1 MPLISRW
8 SFRFRRLLGVV
19 LGAAAMAPGFS
30 ATETKRSVPT
40 DRPVNYE
47 AFGAVGD
54 GVADD
59 MPAIEFFKP
68 PVSDLALFNADW
80 NPAVLSVSSA
90 VSLAIWPRVA
100 CQSMPYFPFTLA
112 KK

>member
-1 MPLISRW
+1 
-8 SFRFRRLLGVV
+8 
-19 LGAAAMAPGFS
+19 
-30 ATETKRSVPT
+30 
-40 DRPVNYE
+40 
-47 AFGAVGD
+47 
-54 GVADD
+54 

-90 VSLAIWPRVA
+90 VSLAIWQRWS
-100 CQSMPYFPFTLA
+100 CQSKPDFPCTLA